1 MTINTM
7 KLPASTMASAYRAGQ
22 SAGQNY
28 VDIQRET
35 NKYAMKPAEINK
47 AAYQAQSAEKQVAT
61 EVNARAKKAENKA
74 EADIKSAKIGI
85 SHDKK
90 LASINSTNRKAG
102 ILGAVG
108 MLAGEAI
115 ADGRRPEKPVMA
127 KQDFSAGIN
136 LIKDQQDALAKRIA
150 DRKNAPA
157 EKSYEE
163 RIAAEEGMA
172 GSTSLPSA
180 PTNPAALNSSNNGK
194 GGWGALSNV
203 ISFGEGTQG
212 NRGYTTQFTGT
223 QFSDMSKHPAQ
234 LRTGG
239 GYTSDAAGK
248 YQFLSTTFNPIQKKL
263 GLPDFS
269 AESQEKAG
277 RYLTQQAGVD
287 PDKIITSKDEFR
299 GVMDKIAP
307 TWASMPYSGTSPGG
321 FGKGSSYYG
330 QGGYDVDTLW
340 NKYQQSF

>member
-1 MTINTM
+1 MTTNTM

-47 AAYQAQSAEKQVAT
+47 AAYKAQSAEKQVAT
-61 EVNARAKKAENKA
+61 ELNARAKEAEIKM
-74 EADIKSAKIGI
+74 EADLEKVKIGI
-85 SHDKK
+85 KSDKD
-90 LASINSTNRKAG
+90 LAAAKNTTRKAG
-102 ILGAVG
+102 IVGALG
-108 MLAGEAI
+108 MLGGEIIADSKLGEAPRRERPDWSVI
-115 ADGRRPEKPVMA
+115 DDLTTKRQADLDARKKIEAGRVPVPYSEK
-127 KQDFSAGIN
+127 
-136 LIKDQQDALAKRIA
+136 LAKYGVT
-150 DRKNAPA
+150 DT
-157 EKSYEE
+157 
-163 RIAAEEGMA
+163 
-172 GSTSLPSA
+172 TSNTSA

-194 GGWGALSNV
+194 GGWGALSSV

-212 NRGYTTQFTGT
+212 DKGYTTQFTGT

-269 AESQEKAG
+269 PESQEKAG
-277 RYLTQQAGVD
+277 RYLTRQAGVD
-287 PDKIITSKDEFR
+287 PDKIITSKDEFK

-307 TWASMPYSGTSPGG
+307 TWASMPYSGVSPGG

-340 NKYQQSF
+340 NKYQQSFK